1 MNYRPIILIA
11 DDDPAW
17 RDLVKIW
24 FPSEEYILESA
35 GDGVECIEK
44 ALQLNPDL
52 ILLDVMM
59 PNMDGFEVCRRL
71 RREKDL
77 AEIPII
83 MLTASADPNV
93 HQQAIE
99 AGADDF
105 IPKLID
111 RHEFQARVR
120 SITRLNRYRRLLA
133 ERERFKWVIDQSE
146 DGFLILNKKDELI
159 DANPRARLFLN
170 LSIDSRLPAGL
181 HFLELAG
188 REYRFEPETAWA
200 GWMDNTREPSTSKRY
215 LIRPQTDNSE
225 AFWLEVSVL
234 EQASGDRVNRL
245 IRLRDVTEEKK
256 GLCRIHSFESAISYK
271 FRTRLA
277 GMVSIVNTLARKDIE
292 LDQLEFSELF
302 QVVVSNARILQD
314 ELIEILKYLESPTLL
329 YSDTGFH
336 FDQLKSLVM
345 QISDGLGITP
355 PRIDEGKDQARVQ
368 TVISD
373 LAMESILWELF
384 QNSKKFHPAKLP
396 EIIVTLDRPDAGNV
410 RIRIIDNGISLSPDQ
425 LSRVWSPYY
434 QGGSFLYEKSEGLG
448 LGLPTIASYVWHW
461 GGRCRLYNRADRPGV
476 VVELVLPIRMGNG
489 GGQDIR

>member
-1 MNYRPIILIA
+1 MTYRPIILIA

-17 RDLVKIW
+17 RELVKLW
-24 FPSEEYILESA
+24 FPAEEYLIESA
-35 GDGVECIEK
+35 GDGIECIEK
-44 ALQLNPDL
+44 ALLLNPDL
-52 ILLDVMM
+52 ILLDVKM

-71 RREKDL
+71 RRESGL
-77 AEIPII
+77 AEIPIL
-83 MLTASADPNV
+83 MLTASADPDV
-93 HQQAIE
+93 HQQAIQ

-120 SITRLNRYRRLLA
+120 SITRLNRYRRLLT

-146 DGFLILNKKDELI
+146 DGFLILNEKDELI

-170 LSIDSRLPAGL
+170 LPTDSSLPAEL
-181 HFLELAG
+181 HFLKLAG
-188 REYRFEPETAWA
+188 REYRFEPEIAWA
-200 GWMDNTREPSTSKRY
+200 GWMDEIRRPSLSKRY

-234 EQASGDRVNRL
+234 EQASGDRINRL
-245 IRLRDVTEEKK
+245 IRLRNVTEEKK

-271 FRTRLA
+271 FRTRLT
-277 GMVSIVNTLARKDIE
+277 GMVSIINTLARKDIE
-292 LDQLEFSELF
+292 LDPSEFSGLF
-302 QVVVSNARILQD
+302 QVVVGNARVLQD
-314 ELIEILKYLESPTLL
+314 ELVEILKYLESPNLL

-336 FDQLKSLVM
+336 FDQLKPLVM
-345 QISDGLGITP
+345 QISDGLGISP
-355 PRIDEGKDQARVQ
+355 PRLDGVDDHGPVQ
-368 TVISD
+368 VVISE

-396 EIIVTLDRPDAGNV
+396 EIVVALDWIDAENLRV
-410 RIRIIDNGISLSPDQ
+410 RIIDNGISLSPDQ

-448 LGLPTIASYVWHW
+448 LGLPTIAAYIWHW
-461 GGRCRLYNRADRPGV
+461 GGRCRLYNREDQPGI
-476 VVELVLPIRMGNG
+476 VVELVLPVKTGNG
-489 GGQDIR
+489 PPL

>member
-1 MNYRPIILIA
+1 MTYRPIILIA

-17 RDLVKIW
+17 RDLVKLW
-24 FPSEEYILESA
+24 FPEEEYILESA
-35 GDGVECIEK
+35 GDGVECVRQ
-44 ALQLNPDL
+44 ALQLNPDI

-59 PNMDGFEVCRRL
+59 PNMDGFEVCRLL
-71 RREKDL
+71 RREPEL

-83 MLTASADPNV
+83 MLSASADPNT
-93 HQQAIE
+93 HQQCIE

-105 IPKLID
+105 IPKLIG
-111 RHEFQARVR
+111 RHEFQARIR
-120 SITRLNRYRRLLA
+120 SITRLNRYRILLA

-146 DGFLILNKKDELI
+146 DGFLILNEKNELI
-159 DANPRARLFLN
+159 DANPRARLFLG
-170 LSIDSRLPAGL
+170 LPRDPSLPPGL

-188 REYRFEPETAWA
+188 KEYRFEPEIAWA
-200 GWMDNTREPSTSKRY
+200 GWMDEIHKPSPSKRY
-215 LIRPQTDNSE
+215 LIRPQTENSE

-234 EQASGDRVNRL
+234 EQASGDKVNRL
-245 IRLRDVTEEKK
+245 IRLHDVTEEKK

-271 FRTRLA
+271 FRTRLT
-277 GMVSIVNTLARKDIE
+277 GMVSIINTLARKDIE
-292 LDQLEFSELF
+292 LEQSEFSELF

-314 ELIEILKYLESPTLL
+314 ELIEILKYLESPNLL

-336 FDQLKSLVM
+336 FDQLKALVM
-345 QISDGLGITP
+345 QISDGLGIAP
-355 PRIDEGKDQARVQ
+355 PRIDEVKDHARVQ

-396 EIIVTLDRPDAGNV
+396 EIIVTLDRPDPGNII
-410 RIRIIDNGISLSPDQ
+410 IRITDNGISLSPGQ

-461 GGRCRLYNRADRPGV
+461 GGRCRLYNREDQPGV
-476 VVELVLPIRMGNG
+476 VVELVLPVKMGNG
-489 GGQDIR
+489 PPL

>member
-1 MNYRPIILIA
+1 MKYRPIILIA

-24 FPSEEYILESA
+24 FPAEEYILESA
-35 GDGVECIEK
+35 GDGIECIEK
-44 ALQLNPDL
+44 ALLLNPDL
-52 ILLDVMM
+52 ILLDIIM

-71 RREKDL
+71 RREPEL

-83 MLTASADPNV
+83 MLTASADPNA
-93 HQQAIE
+93 QQQCIA

-105 IPKLID
+105 LPKLIG

-120 SITRLNRYRRLLA
+120 SITRLNRYRRLLI

-146 DGFLILNKKDELI
+146 DGFLILNEQDELI
-159 DANPRARLFLN
+159 DANPRAYLFLG
-170 LSIDSRLPAGL
+170 LSKDSRLPEGL
-181 HFLELAG
+181 RFLDLAG
-188 REYRFEPETAWA
+188 REYRFEPEIAWV
-200 GWMDNTREPSTSKRY
+200 GWMDDIRKPSSSKRY
-215 LIRPQTDNSE
+215 LIRPQTDNSP

-245 IRLRDVTEEKK
+245 IRLRDVTDEKK

-277 GMVSIVNTLARKDIE
+277 GMVSIINTLARKDIE
-292 LDQLEFSELF
+292 LDQSEFGELF
-302 QVVVSNARILQD
+302 QVVVSNARTLQD
-314 ELIEILKYLESPTLL
+314 ELIEILKYLESPNLL

-355 PRIDEGKDQARVQ
+355 PRIDEVEDKSRVQ

-396 EIIVTLDRPDAGNV
+396 EIIVTLDRPNPENL

-461 GGRCRLYNRADRPGV
+461 GGRCRLYNREDRPGV
-476 VVELVLPIRMGNG
+476 VVELVLPVKMGNE
-489 GGQDIR
+489 